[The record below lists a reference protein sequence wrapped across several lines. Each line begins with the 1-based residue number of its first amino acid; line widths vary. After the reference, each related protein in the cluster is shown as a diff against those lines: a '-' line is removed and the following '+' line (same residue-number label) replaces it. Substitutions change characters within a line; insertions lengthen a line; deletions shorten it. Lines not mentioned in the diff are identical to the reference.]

1 MPIPAIPKPLKIYK
15 LNKINGLETVPVFTT
30 INGTKN
36 IPSIRT
42 VLIIMLLSPYLLRLL
57 VLKYLLTLRFKIF
70 EKPGS
75 PGLENFGVLILG
87 YVLRIITLLN
97 LKKTTSEL

>member
-1 MPIPAIPKPLKIYK
+1 
-15 LNKINGLETVPVFTT
+15 
-30 INGTKN
+30 
-36 IPSIRT
+36 
-42 VLIIMLLSPYLLRLL
+42 MLLSPYLLRLL

-75 PGLENFGVLILG
+75 PGLENFGVLILA

-97 LKKTTSEL
+97 LKKTTSELYAKTVCDGLTKVGSGHKVIIF